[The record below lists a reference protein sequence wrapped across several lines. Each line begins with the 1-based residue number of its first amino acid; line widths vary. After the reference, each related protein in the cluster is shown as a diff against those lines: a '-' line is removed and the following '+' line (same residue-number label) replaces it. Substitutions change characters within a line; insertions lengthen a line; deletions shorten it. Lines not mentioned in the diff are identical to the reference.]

1 MVGRFRI
8 EMLSDQHPRDTFS
21 CGAAPLDRYF
31 KEQATQDSRRRLAT
45 CFVAIDRTTLSVAGY
60 YTLAATGVALES
72 LPAPIAKKLPCYP
85 VVPAALIGRLA
96 VASSSHG
103 IGLGGALL
111 ADAIWR
117 LVNSDLG
124 VFAIFVDAKDE
135 KAKRFYEHFGFAAL
149 PDQPRRLCL
158 PVATALKILN

>member
-1 MVGRFRI
+1 MPGRFKI
-8 EMLSDQHPRDTFS
+8 EVLSDQHVRDTFQ

-31 KEQATQDSRRRLAT
+31 KEQATQDVRRRIAT
-45 CFVAIDRTTLSVAGY
+45 CFVAIEFVTGHLAGY
-60 YTLAATGVALES
+60 YTLAATGVALDA
-72 LPAPIAKKLPCYP
+72 LAPDLAKKLPRYP

-96 VASSSHG
+96 IATSSQ
-103 IGLGGALL
+103 GLGLGAALL
-111 ADAIWR
+111 ADAITR
-117 LVNSDLG
+117 VAKSDLG

-158 PVATALKILN
+158 PVATALKILK